1 MSREE
6 KIYNHPSFGIVRFSR
21 VHGQSKYLFG
31 SEIQS
36 DNFIEL
42 TISEG
47 QLRRDLSNDWYSEGK
62 EKIVVKMSQ
71 NQFAE
76 LITTMNYCPGVPCT
90 ITKDQN
96 GLVEQVEG
104 LESKKTYTHN
114 QFKNRMSDFMTEI
127 DEKFKSA
134 EKILNKSNITKKDR
148 EELLWFYKRMSQ
160 EVKSNIPFFANCFQ
174 EVMDKVVV
182 DAKMEIDSAINHSIT
197 EAGIKALG
205 LSVGQLSVEPKKEE
219 GKE

>member
-1 MSREE
+1 MNREE
-6 KIYNHPSFGIVRFSR
+6 QIYKHPSFGIIRFSR
-21 VHGQSKYLFG
+21 VNGQSKYLFG

-47 QLRRDLSNDWYSEGK
+47 EMKRDMSKDWFSEGK

-90 ITKDQN
+90 IIKDQN

-114 QFKNRMSDFMTEI
+114 QFRQRMNDFMSEI
-127 DEKFKSA
+127 DEKFDSA
-134 EKILNKSNITKKDR
+134 QQILKKSNITKKDR
-148 EELLWFYKRMSQ
+148 EELLWFYQRISQ
-160 EVKSNIPFFANCFQ
+160 EVKENIPFFAECFQ
-174 EVMDKVVV
+174 EVMDKVIV
-182 DAKMEIDSAINHSIT
+182 DAKMEIDSAINHTII
-197 EAGIKALG
+197 EAGVKALG
-205 LSVGQLSVEPKKEE
+205 LSIGQLNVECKKE
-219 GKE
+219 